1 MAVYAELAD
10 GRVLEFPDGTPQE
23 VVDKAVKKL
32 IASETPPKEGIVPS
46 LIGGTQRLGSTI
58 FTGLESLI
66 DPTGAAK
73 RGVERGEEISQKY
86 APGAD
91 LEKVKE
97 AYRQRGLLSAAGEVA
112 SQVPGAIA
120 EQVPNIGAT
129 LGSARLGAM
138 AGSAFGPIG
147 TIVGGVGGAAVPSL
161 MQLFGSNIERQAQ
174 EGADISRTK
183 ALAAAAP
190 GAALETA
197 ATFVPLGRSIIG
209 KILGPEAEKALAR
222 GTNEA
227 IERAAKERLSAT
239 LAKGVGVGAAV
250 EIPTE
255 ITQQMLERLQ
265 AGLPVT
271 TPDALAEYGQA
282 AYGAGLVGAPFGA
295 VGRVGQRAIA
305 KGKVEERAAEEA
317 AIAAKAEENRRLA
330 EQAGAPLLSAEQA
343 TLGGTL
349 AGPVTALSED
359 PIIRAEQVRKIK
371 EQQAQEAAVDKD
383 ELNDQNRVLAQE
395 IERLEDQAAAAAKAG
410 KSDVAID
417 TTLRLQEMRKAQ
429 NLLKTKA
436 KDAGIT
442 LKSTKA
448 AEIDTQSDLRKKLD
462 AAKKELAKAGD
473 LGDFDKIQKAGE
485 KVKGL
490 EEQIDESRG
499 QMDLFGAPNIGR
511 IEREEKVKQE
521 EAETE
526 QRRTLYNTAMLMLGK
541 RAERA
546 EAKQT
551 QAEKEAAIAEEKA
564 VRRLEFGIDKVGLS
578 ALGISGK
585 ERITAEEEVNKGA
598 ITSKVAKALGLS
610 EIVENYNTLESK
622 QKQLDKQ
629 LTNKKDKTEEEIAA
643 LELERNEVNAKLAQ
657 PVRSFEVLDNIE
669 KAWQEASAKQK
680 ETTDAVFEGRLKLF
694 DDLGNMTKEGREAVK
709 NEVRLNNLTTLRKV
723 GREAYADLEEER
735 LLETISKQP
744 TVSEARTQRGI
755 VEQTKELESTKLR
768 RDRANLQAKLDE
780 LDKQLADTEGKT
792 EDELTTLRDERRLTS
807 AALTRVSREFDAKYP
822 EQTISVAET
831 AVDKNQAFESFTDP
845 IYRLQR
851 GEFFGS
857 RKTETDALQKQLKDL
872 DDEIVKLAGQSPQR
886 VKNLQAQRAKLA
898 SELESKEKVSAEE
911 KARNKKLNDKIE
923 KTELQLLQ
931 VRKLLQGVKLPPT
944 GLKDVRTSSLEKRQ
958 SSLEGRLKTLS
969 AGLTEQAGKGRTTFD
984 ALVKR
989 AEDARDRYIQ
999 AAIVDINGARA
1010 GRNQPQLTTEEESNL
1025 RISLGNKFQEFIDRA
1040 SSAQRIPEK
1049 ETVGTFTDKEGKE
1062 TDIKKTKS
1070 IPELKRPFA
1079 KVREA
1084 LEVLREDLDTTIAE
1098 QRGDVKEAELP
1109 VETQKREEP
1118 ARIIRGDS
1126 KIEKLADEIK
1136 SIDARLEK
1144 TPEPSQPVVESLKDN
1159 LKDLKRKATLLNT
1172 LLKVPK
1178 QDLDLYED
1186 DPVLGVFIREPE
1198 ALQKLYDDVRRI
1210 IPSYE
1215 KQLQGELAKA
1225 KERASLG
1232 EMKAKR
1238 RAEQEQAVREAKEK
1252 RGPSAEEILSKELDS
1267 AKQTI
1272 SNVQRDAKSLE
1283 NDIKKGKAEIKQLE
1297 KDLPKKLAEVKET
1310 RALAKKD
1317 RNPQLRLKKADR
1329 LAAEAEKMRQQI
1341 KQIKTGFK
1349 EKAKRIAELKKIN
1362 KDLADFLRNN
1372 GIQTSFKE
1380 DGEAVL
1386 SRIEEAEEKIGLTP
1400 KQYSVLRKALNTR
1413 IQQTIDRLATL
1424 KPVRDVAAAT
1434 QTGLG
1439 LPGVRVST
1447 QYKEVAVMREKE
1459 LVEGELKAKQ
1469 DIYDVQIAKLDADI
1483 ALAKEENEAA
1493 KAANKPVPHD
1503 LRLLNLERGRKI
1515 KLRDLVAR
1523 YEFVSVPVR
1532 ETTKIFA
1539 TKRDTDSAAETQVRV
1554 LQRERKAQPKPPID
1568 VAQEAVA
1575 EATKIFKEAEKELQ
1589 AAKDTRDIKVAKAK
1603 VLSAKD
1609 GLIKAIMVKNRFE
1622 ADIKKLMT
1630 LPKQTP
1636 KAVAKDMKLLDFDE
1650 MQDAEG
1656 LNEAISTYRKES
1668 DDIDWRV
1675 GGEQTDIVDTVEAT
1689 KRLEQIQANA
1699 KKQNIKFDFYQSI
1712 ADLPQNI
1719 LEKLTAQGMDIYAD
1733 KIRGGVLPD
1742 GTVFVVVNNHNNM
1755 VDLEKTIAHEFTGHY
1770 TFNGLLGPEGMRG
1783 LFNRVKKT
1791 FGTVDA
1797 LAKKLGVTDEATA
1810 AYQQSMAY
1818 YDLDVQE
1825 GKKTLAEAKDLANIK
1840 ALSEIVAY
1848 TMEKRVDASFLQ
1860 KANMWLKELVGAFR
1874 AWARKMGLTMLA
1886 DPSKIT
1892 TSDLF
1897 YLMKQADTAFKEGRA
1912 VSYRTEDGSIALASG
1927 KPKAASGFDGF
1938 KGPDIIAKQQSFID
1952 KVKANGLG
1960 LNFRVQFVD
1969 QRAAFEEAIKRA
1981 KIAKTPEGKPLV
1993 DDVVAGNA
2001 LYFIRMADQRNNI
2014 VAQTVTKGTFSLV
2027 DLPGAKGD
2035 TQKALRSTGVSLKSV
2050 FEPLKEAGI
2059 GNEAFTTNALS
2070 KYLIAYR
2077 VLTGGRGADVVDIKG
2092 RVTDADL
2099 RRWFDEGNKIPQ
2111 FVEVRKRYN
2120 EYNKGLI
2127 NFLVQTGAISKELGA
2142 KLTKL
2147 ENYVPLY
2154 RKMAGDEIGL
2164 IIGDEKPI
2172 RIGDLKNQPY
2182 LKELVGGE
2190 ELIVDVFAS
2199 SLRNT
2204 QLLTDMAL
2212 KNLATR
2218 NAAFTL
2224 QQMGIANI
2232 HARKGPASPNVLRFK
2247 IDGDDRFAEV
2257 DPQKNEDVFDGIPVD
2272 LLVGGLEGIKVTVPF
2287 VIRAMAYPTNLLKK
2301 MITLDPRYAVRQVF
2315 RESLSSYG
2323 TSGADVKPLFSAMK
2337 NLVSVYREKNVTAE
2351 QLQRAGVLSGNV
2363 ISGMPEEVS
2372 KRLSGI
2378 AYGKGKA
2385 GKVIEALENFA
2396 MAGETATKVSL
2407 YESFIRQGLSQRDA
2421 EFATMEAANM
2431 TRRGLSPSAY
2441 YANMLIPFFN
2451 AGIQGIDI
2459 LYRAFTN
2466 QMPYA
2471 EKLKVQRKLLIRGAL
2486 LAGTTMAYALM
2497 MEDDEAYK
2505 NAPPEQ
2511 RYGNWFVRIPGVDE
2525 PFRIPIPFEF
2535 GLIFKAIPEG
2545 ITNAMFTEEKG
2556 KDVAKDLAM
2565 QTLRSLPG
2573 NLTETGVPLP
2583 AGIKPIIELAA
2594 NKSFF
2599 TGRDIVDGR
2608 MEGLD
2613 KQFQYRDKTPE
2624 LLKAIGP
2631 LLQGVGLSP
2640 AQAEHLI
2647 RGYTASLGI
2656 GLLSV
2661 VSPIPGVTKE
2671 AGAVEKRVSDI
2682 PIVGGLF
2689 QPNDAGRVIDD
2700 AYESMKEINR
2710 RSQSFKQ
2717 LVAEGRTEEAKEYLQ
2732 ENAPDIGLASFAGT
2746 FRQRMGDL
2754 TKVERAIKAAPETQM
2769 SPEKKREELDKIRK
2783 IKIDYSRQFKVVREQ
2798 IERQAAR

>member
-58 FTGLESLI
+58 FTGLESLL

-147 TIVGGVGGAAVPSL
+147 TLVGGLGGAAVPSI

-183 ALAAAAP
+183 ALAAAVP

-371 EQQAQEAAVDKD
+371 EQQAQEAAVDEA

-442 LKSTKA
+442 LKPTKA
-448 AEIDTQSDLRKKLD
+448 AEIDTQGDLRKKLD

-490 EEQIDESRG
+490 EERIDEARG
-499 QMDLFGAPNIGR
+499 QMDLFGASNIGR
-511 IEREEKVKQE
+511 IEREEKAKQE

-585 ERITAEEEVNKGA
+585 ERITAEEEVNKGT

-629 LTNKKDKTEEEIAA
+629 LTNKKGKTEEEIAA
-643 LELERNEVNAKLAQ
+643 LELERDEVNAKLAQ

-669 KAWQEASAKQK
+669 KAWQEANAKQK

-792 EDELTTLRDERRLTS
+792 EDELTTLRDERRFTS

-822 EQTISVAET
+822 EQKVSVAET

-872 DDEIVKLAGQSPQR
+872 DDEIIKLAGQSPQR

-1025 RISLGNKFQEFIDRA
+1025 RISLSDKFQEFIDRA

-1062 TDIKKTKS
+1062 TNVEKPKK

-1126 KIEKLADEIK
+1126 KIEKLADEIE
-1136 SIDARLEK
+1136 SIDARLER
-1144 TPEPSQPVVESLKDN
+1144 TPEPSQPVIESLKDN

-1198 ALQKLYDDVRRI
+1198 ALQKLYDDVRRT

-1238 RAEQEQAVREAKEK
+1238 QAEQEQAVREAKEK
-1252 RGPSAEEILSKELDS
+1252 RGPSAEEVLSKELDS

-1272 SNVQRDAKSLE
+1272 SNAQRDAKSLE
-1283 NDIKKGKAEIKQLE
+1283 NDIKKGKVEIKQLE

-1341 KQIKTGFK
+1341 KQIKIGFK
-1349 EKAKRIAELKKIN
+1349 EKNKRIAELKNISKG
-1362 KDLADFLRNN
+1362 LADFLRSN

-1493 KAANKPVPHD
+1493 KAANKPVPND

-2154 RKMAGDEIGL
+2154 RKMAGDEVGL

-2378 AYGKGKA
+2378 AYGKSKA

>member
-23 VVDKAVKKL
+23 IVDKAVKKL

-58 FTGLESLI
+58 FTGLESLL

-129 LGSARLGAM
+129 LGAARLGAM
-138 AGSAFGPIG
+138 AGSAFGPLG
-147 TIVGGVGGAAVPSL
+147 TLVGGIGGATVPSL

-239 LAKGVGVGAAV
+239 LAKGVGVGAAA

-371 EQQAQEAAVDKD
+371 EQQAQEAAVDEAD
-383 ELNDQNRVLAQE
+383 LNDQNRVLAQE

-436 KDAGIT
+436 KDAGII
-442 LKSTKA
+442 LKPTKA
-448 AEIDTQSDLRKKLD
+448 ADIDTQGDLRKKLD
-462 AAKKELAKAGD
+462 AAKKELVKAGD

-490 EEQIDESRG
+490 EERIDEARG
-499 QMDLFGAPNIGR
+499 QMDLFGASNIGR
-511 IEREEKVKQE
+511 IEREEQAKQE

-541 RAERA
+541 RAKRA

-578 ALGISGK
+578 ALGISGEK
-585 ERITAEEEVNKGA
+585 RITAEEEVNKGV
-598 ITSKVAKALGLS
+598 ISPQIAKALGLP
-610 EIVENYNTLESK
+610 EV
-622 QKQLDKQ
+622 
-629 LTNKKDKTEEEIAA
+629 TE
-643 LELERNEVNAKLAQ
+643 
-657 PVRSFEVLDNIE
+657 PVRAFEVLDNIE
-669 KAWQEASAKQK
+669 KAWQETNAKQK

-694 DDLGNMTKEGREAVK
+694 DNLGNMTKEGREAVK

-723 GREAYADLEEER
+723 GRETYADLEEER

-780 LDKQLADTEGKT
+780 LDKQLANTEGKT
-792 EDELTTLRDERRLTS
+792 EDELTTLRDERRFTS

-822 EQTISVAET
+822 EQKVSVAET

-857 RKTETDALQKQLKDL
+857 RKTETDTLQKQLKDL
-872 DDEIVKLAGQSPQR
+872 DDEIIKLAEQSPQR
-886 VKNLQAQRAKLA
+886 VKNLQAQRTKLI
-898 SELESKEKVSAEE
+898 SELKSKEKVGAEE
-911 KARNKKLNDKIE
+911 KARNKKLKDKIE

-969 AGLTEQAGKGRTTFD
+969 AGLTEQTGKGRTTFD

-1010 GRNQPQLTTEEESNL
+1010 GRNQPQLSNNEELKL
-1025 RISLGNKFQEFIDRA
+1025 RISLSNKFQEFIDRA

-1062 TDIKKTKS
+1062 TDIEKTKS

-1084 LEVLREDLDTTIAE
+1084 LEVLREDLDTTVAE
-1098 QRGDVKEAELP
+1098 QRGDVKEADLP

-1126 KIEKLADEIK
+1126 KIEKLAGEIE
-1136 SIDARLEK
+1136 SIDARLER

-1159 LKDLKRKATLLNT
+1159 LKDLKRKAALLNT

-1198 ALQKLYDDVRRI
+1198 ALQKLYDDVRRT

-1238 RAEQEQAVREAKEK
+1238 QAKQEQAVREAKEK

-1272 SNVQRDAKSLE
+1272 SNAQRDAKSLE
-1283 NDIKKGKAEIKQLE
+1283 NDIKKGKVEIKQLE

-1349 EKAKRIAELKKIN
+1349 EKAKRIAELKNIN
-1362 KDLADFLRNN
+1362 KDLADFLRSN

-1424 KPVRDVAAAT
+1424 KPVRDVVTAT

-1447 QYKEVAVMREKE
+1447 QYKEVAVMRRKE

-1469 DIYDVQIAKLDADI
+1469 DIYDVEIAKLDADI

-1493 KAANKPVPHD
+1493 KAANQPVPND

-1532 ETTKIFA
+1532 EKTKIFA
-1539 TKRDTDSAAETQVRV
+1539 TKQDTDSAAETQVRV

-1630 LPKQTP
+1630 LPKRTT
-1636 KAVAKDMKLLDFDE
+1636 KAVAEDMKLLDFDE

-1689 KRLEQIQANA
+1689 KRLEQIQTNA

-1825 GKKTLAEAKDLANIK
+1825 GKKTLAEVKDLANMK

-1848 TMEKRVDASFLQ
+1848 TMEKRVDANFLQ

-1874 AWARKMGLTMLA
+1874 AWAKKMGLTMLA

-2154 RKMAGDEIGL
+2154 RKLAGDEVGL

-2224 QQMGIANI
+2224 QQMGIANV

-2247 IDGDDRFAEV
+2247 IDGEDRFAEV

-2351 QLQRAGVLSGNV
+2351 RLQRAGVLSGNV

-2545 ITNAMFTEEKG
+2545 ITNALFTEEKG
-2556 KDVAKDLAM
+2556 KDIAKDLTM

-2599 TGRDIVDGR
+2599 TGRDIIDGR

-2717 LVAEGRTEEAKEYLQ
+2717 LIAEGRTEEAKEYLQ

-2783 IKIDYSRQFKVVREQ
+2783 IKIDYSRQFKQVREQ
-2798 IERQAAR
+2798 IERQASR